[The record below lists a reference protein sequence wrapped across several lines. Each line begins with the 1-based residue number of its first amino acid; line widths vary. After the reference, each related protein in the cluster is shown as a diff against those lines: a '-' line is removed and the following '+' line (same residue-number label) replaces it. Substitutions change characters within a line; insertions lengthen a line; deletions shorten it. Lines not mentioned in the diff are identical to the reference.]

1 MKPTFKTTALA
12 ILVSLG
18 ATACLSTTSSSG
30 DKPQLKQIQ
39 QTNPKTQPKH
49 NTQDNSKKSE
59 AEEKAALEKAKAER
73 EAQQKAA
80 EQKRL
85 EEEAKI
91 KSEEAKNATNLDE
104 KARLEREAKEKLEEA
119 KRLEE
124 ERIKAEKKAK
134 LEEENLQ
141 RLEKE
146 RLEREAKE
154 KAEEAKRLEE
164 EKAKLENE
172 KQPSLEDAR
181 VQAEYNKI
189 PKVNGEKLNMSVWFG
204 AGFIDIN
211 DFAPISGKIDHRLKP
226 VSYLYFPEPY
236 NTFIDS
242 KSGFQKDY
250 SAKINLTDI
259 AMNDVKKGGQYLGL
273 HQGVFTD
280 DAIDSFKILELNKDP
295 ESLMKHRSD
304 TGIPYVTKWDED
316 NKNVNY
322 LFINTPYSTYG
333 TLFVDEYSSHLFAG
347 GVSPDV
353 YGTTYR
359 YVNDTSKLE
368 YIPSLKGDVY
378 YKGNIIAVVKRAVAD
393 TPYDFTEQP
402 KVDGTIAFKAHFGTR
417 EEQNT
422 LEGEINSDTVGK
434 IILEK
439 QYIGTN
445 YGHLGG
451 HRGEAYVEGKEDSL
465 SGRYYASFSGKEA
478 SDIIGSLS
486 LKPSNLYLRKTLMY
500 RNDNSE
506 EVYRKTDTGQDLI
519 TGYDGVFGATKQP
532 K

>member
-18 ATACLSTTSSSG
+18 ATACLSTSSSNNQQ
-30 DKPQLKQIQ
+30 PKQVQ
-39 QTNPKTQPKH
+39 PTNPNSQSKPNVQ
-49 NTQDNSKKSE
+49 NNSKKSE
-59 AEEKAALEKAKAER
+59 AEQKAAEEKAKAER

-91 KSEEAKNATNLDE
+91 KAEEAKNVTDLEE
-104 KARLEREAKEKLEEA
+104 KAC
-119 KRLEE
+119 
-124 ERIKAEKKAK
+124 
-134 LEEENLQ
+134 
-141 RLEKE
+141 
-146 RLEREAKE
+146 LEREAKE

-164 EKAKLENE
+164 EKAKLENG
-172 KQPSLEDAR
+172 KQPSPEEAR

-189 PKVNGEKLNMSVWFG
+189 PKVDGEKLNMSVWFG

-211 DFAPISGKIDHRLKP
+211 DFAPINGMIDHRLKP
-226 VSYLYFPEPY
+226 ASYLYFPEPY

-273 HQGVFTD
+273 HQVVFTD

-295 ESLMKHRSD
+295 DSLMKHRSD

-347 GVSPDV
+347 GLSPDV

-378 YKGNIIAVVKRAVAD
+378 YKGNIIAVVERAVAD
-393 TPYDFTEQP
+393 TPYAFTEQP
-402 KVDGTIAFKAHFGTR
+402 KIDGTIAFKAHFGTR

-422 LEGEINSDTVGK
+422 LEGEVNSDTVGK
-434 IILEK
+434 IILTK

-451 HRGEAYVEGKEDSL
+451 HRGEAYVEGNKNSL
-465 SGRYYASFSGKEA
+465 SGRYYTSFSGKEA
-478 SDIIGSLS
+478 SDVIGRLDMKNTENYLS
-486 LKPSNLYLRKTLMY
+486 GPLMY
-500 RNDNSE
+500 SNNNGE
-506 EVYRKTDTGQDLI
+506 KVYKKTDEGQGPI
-519 TGYDGVFGATKQP
+519 IKYEAVFGATKQP

>member
-59 AEEKAALEKAKAER
+59 AEEKAASEKAKAER

-91 KSEEAKNATNLDE
+91 KSEEAKNETNLDE

-204 AGFIDIN
+204 GGFIDIN
-211 DFAPISGKIDHRLKP
+211 DFAPINGMIDHRLSP
-226 VSYLYFPEPY
+226 ASYLYFPEPY

-242 KSGFQKDY
+242 KSGFQRNY

-295 ESLMKHRSD
+295 KSLMKHRSG
-304 TGIPYVTKWDED
+304 GIPYVTKWDED

-333 TLFVDEYSSHLFAG
+333 ALFVDEYSSRLFAG
-347 GVSPDV
+347 GLNPDV

-378 YKGNIIAVVKRAVAD
+378 YKGNIIAVVERAVAD
-393 TPYDFTEQP
+393 TPFAFTEQP
-402 KVDGTIAFKAHFGTR
+402 KIDGTIAFKAHFGTR

-445 YGHLGG
+445 YKHLGG
-451 HRGEAYVEGKEDSL
+451 HIGEAYVEGNKNSL

-478 SDIIGSLS
+478 SDVIGRLDMKNTENYLS
-486 LKPSNLYLRKTLMY
+486 GPLMY
-500 RNDNSE
+500 SNNNGE
-506 EVYRKTDTGQDLI
+506 KVYKKTDEGQGPI
-519 TGYDGVFGATKQP
+519 IKYEAVFGATKQP

>member
-1 MKPTFKTTALA
+1 
-12 ILVSLG
+12 
-18 ATACLSTTSSSG
+18 
-30 DKPQLKQIQ
+30 
-39 QTNPKTQPKH
+39 
-49 NTQDNSKKSE
+49 
-59 AEEKAALEKAKAER
+59 
-73 EAQQKAA
+73 
-80 EQKRL
+80 
-85 EEEAKI
+85 
-91 KSEEAKNATNLDE
+91 
-104 KARLEREAKEKLEEA
+104 
-119 KRLEE
+119 
-124 ERIKAEKKAK
+124 
-134 LEEENLQ
+134 
-141 RLEKE
+141 
-146 RLEREAKE
+146 
-154 KAEEAKRLEE
+154 
-164 EKAKLENE
+164 
-172 KQPSLEDAR
+172 
-181 VQAEYNKI
+181 
-189 PKVNGEKLNMSVWFG
+189 MSVWFG

-250 SAKINLTDI
+250 SAKINLTNI

-353 YGTTYR
+353 YGTTYS

-378 YKGNIIAVVKRAVAD
+378 YKGNIIAVVKRAVSD

-402 KVDGTIAFKAHFGTR
+402 KVDGTISFKAHFGTR

-422 LEGEINSDTVGK
+422 LEGEVNSDTVGK

-439 QYIGTN
+439 QYIGTS

-451 HRGEAYVEGKEDSL
+451 HRGNAYLEGKEDSL

-478 SDIIGSLS
+478 SDVIGSLS
-486 LKPSNLYLRKTLMY
+486 LTPSSYDLRKTSMY
-500 RNDNSE
+500 NNDNNKR
-506 EVYRKTDTGQDLI
+506 VYKETDTGQGLI